1 MEGFREIPIKDC
13 RINPFDRIGNQWMLI
28 AAEKGGRT
36 NAMTAAW
43 GGLGHMWRRHA
54 AFMVI
59 RPQRFTKEF
68 VDAAPVFSL
77 NFFAPDRRKTL
88 DYFGSVSGR
97 DEDKIAKSGLR
108 VETSDGAPYFAEA
121 ELVFICRKLYAQPFK
136 GEFFIDPEPDR
147 ECYPEKD
154 YHTLYV
160 GEVVRVLGRG
170 DS

>member
-1 MEGFREIPIKDC
+1 MTAFREIQPTDFT
-13 RINPFDRIGNQWMLI
+13 INPFERIGKEWMLI
-28 AAEKGGRT
+28 AAARDGAV

-43 GGLGHMWRRHA
+43 GGFGVMWRRNA

-77 NFFAPDRRKTL
+77 NFLGPERRETL

-97 DEDKIAKSGLR
+97 DEDKIGKSGLA
-108 VETSDGAPYFAEA
+108 VDFSDQAPYFAEA
-121 ELVFICRKLYAQPFK
+121 KLAVICRKLYAQPYK
-136 GEFFIDPEPDR
+136 GEFFIDPRPERD
-147 ECYPEKD
+147 CYPQKD

-160 GEVVRVLGRG
+160 GEVIRILAR
-170 DS
+170 D